1 MSQIISTTI
10 REKNIEIYK
19 QLKEELKKSNTSI
32 GDFIIQSYNKT
43 KQTNPWRSGVIRYG
57 RAVPK
62 KGGAE
67 SGETLP
73 TPFNHHQHDWYGF
86 LNSSWF

>member
-1 MSQIISTTI
+1 MNELSEKIKKGLTDENF

-43 KQTNPWRSGVIRYG
+43 KQTNP
-57 RAVPK
+57 
-62 KGGAE
+62 
-67 SGETLP
+67 
-73 TPFNHHQHDWYGF
+73 
-86 LNSSWF
+86 

>member
-43 KQTNPWRSGVIRYG
+43 KQT
-57 RAVPK
+57 
-62 KGGAE
+62 
-67 SGETLP
+67 TL
-73 TPFNHHQHDWYGF
+73 DE
-86 LNSSWF
+86 LE